1 MAAISTTV
9 AAYRPLVINF
19 AQREL
24 KSRYRKS
31 VLGWAWS
38 LLNPLAL
45 VLTYGLVF
53 GVFLRAQPPS
63 TANGKAEFFVLW
75 LFIGLI
81 VWNLFTIVVNGS
93 MAWLAEVNDL
103 RKKIFFPTETA
114 IFGGAAASLVQSFI
128 ECVVLFVMMA
138 ALGNLS
144 WTFLLLPVVL
154 LAVMMF
160 ALGLGFMLAI
170 ANTTYRDVQYLVSIV
185 LNVGFFLV
193 PIIYTLDVIPADRSE
208 TYGLPARELIGWNPV
223 TQFVGAAH
231 DLVYHLQ
238 MPSTGKMIAIALY
251 AIVPFVVG
259 LSFFRRRSLA
269 IAEEL

>member
-1 MAAISTTV
+1 MTALAATV
-9 AAYRPLVINF
+9 AAYRPLVTNF

-53 GVFLRAQPPS
+53 GVFFRTPPPV

-81 VWNLFTIVVNGS
+81 VWNLFTIVINGS
-93 MAWLAEVNDL
+93 MGWLAEVNDL

-114 IFGGAAASLVQSFI
+114 IFGGAVASLVQSFI
-128 ECVVLFVMMA
+128 ECFVLLVIMLL
-138 ALGNLS
+138 LGNVS

-154 LAVMMF
+154 VAVAMF
-160 ALGLGFMLAI
+160 ALGVGFVLAI
-170 ANTTYRDVQYLVSIV
+170 ANTTYRDVQYLVSIA
-185 LNVGFFLV
+185 LNIGFFLV
-193 PIIYTLDVIPADRSE
+193 PIVYTFDLIPADRSE
-208 TYGLPARELIGWNPV
+208 TYGLPVRDIIGWNPV

-231 DLVYHLQ
+231 DLIYYLQ
-238 MPSTGKMIAIALY
+238 VPSTGKLVAIALY
-251 AIVPFVVG
+251 AIVPFVGG